1 MRARIVTVRMSSR
14 AQHASP
20 AQIPLDLDPAAG
32 SARASMLRAAYV
44 RLRLSR
50 RLSFEQVM
58 SEPVYAIGIR
68 NLAHAIARR
77 RGAAAR

>member
-1 MRARIVTVRMSSR
+1 MDGHH
-14 AQHASP
+14 QHVSAK
-20 AQIPLDLDPAAG
+20 QIPLDLDPAAG
-32 SARASMLRAAYV
+32 PARESGLRAAYV
-44 RLRLSR
+44 RLRIAR